1 MEQGINKK
9 KNKKNLKYHAQ
20 CTYKETNCARLHYT
34 LVE

>member
-1 MEQGINKK
+1 MKQGINKK
-9 KNKKNLKYHAQ
+9 KKQKKYHAQ